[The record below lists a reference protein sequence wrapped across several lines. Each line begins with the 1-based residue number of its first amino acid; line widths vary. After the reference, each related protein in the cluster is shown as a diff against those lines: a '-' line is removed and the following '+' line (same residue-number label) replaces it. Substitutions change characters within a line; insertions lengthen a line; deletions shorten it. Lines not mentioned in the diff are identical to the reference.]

1 MLAARE
7 NLMDQTTFEK
17 YVNERYS
24 EQIGWYHDKSS
35 QNQAWYR
42 VLQWALIVL
51 SASTPVI
58 VALSQKTNSPIFL
71 GGLSLLTSVLVAI
84 LATSLKTFKF
94 EENWIN
100 YRTTCESLKKELY
113 FYEAK
118 INDYKSSDDKE
129 ALFVERVE
137 ALLSRENTL
146 WLTTVKE
153 KQDSKP
159 TS

>member
-1 MLAARE
+1 
-7 NLMDQTTFEK
+7 MDQTSFEK

-24 EQIGWYHDKSS
+24 EQISWYHDKSS
-35 QNQAWYR
+35 QNQATYR

-58 VALSQKTNSPIFL
+58 VALSQKTNPPIYL
-71 GGLSLLTSVLVAI
+71 GSLSLLTSVLVAI
-84 LATSLKTFKF
+84 LATGLKAFKF

-100 YRTTCESLKKELY
+100 YRTTCESLKRELY

-118 INDYKSSDDKE
+118 TNDYRSSDDRE

-146 WLTTVKE
+146 WLTTVKD
-153 KQDSKP
+153 KQDGKP